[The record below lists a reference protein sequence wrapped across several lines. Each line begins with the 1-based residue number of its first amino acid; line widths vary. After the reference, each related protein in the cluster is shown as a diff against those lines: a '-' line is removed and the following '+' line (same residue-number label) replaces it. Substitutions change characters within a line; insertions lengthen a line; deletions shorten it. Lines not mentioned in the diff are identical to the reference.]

1 MKNWLTNAT
10 KTRVIGEL
18 RKILLSHPLYA
29 DSAKDVRNK
38 FSFPE
43 RPNRGVIVNSTSADR
58 VKLSS
63 DNYVGR
69 IKSFCM
75 LTWFQ
80 NFPGTSIEWVTENK
94 TVLESVDPTRSV
106 FPAHPG
112 VYLIEIKSVPDL
124 AKDIPGE
131 FEVEVIKTVF
141 DEYLL
146 VFGSDNDLFASL
158 SNTGVYEGSLSLWLD
173 GKIKLIEGSDY
184 SFDIDKNEIVFLL
197 PTISGSYVVADYRYS
212 DGIKTAYPFKANE
225 SNISA
230 IPGATIA
237 FGERCV
243 VGDKQAVV
251 VTDQR
256 VETADVY
263 GGKFEINFE
272 LIAFTRDSEDR
283 EKFSDYIVV
292 KFLEL
297 QNQLGFEGLELLEI
311 TPAGESEESF
321 NDTSDE
327 YWYDS
332 SISLSLRV
340 DWETYSP
347 LPISLSYITLSTP
360 EQEKIGRMNKD
371 VKTSINAVVNPEV
384 IPVAIGRELTFERL

>member
-1 MKNWLTNAT
+1 
-10 KTRVIGEL
+10 
-18 RKILLSHPLYA
+18 
-29 DSAKDVRNK
+29 
-38 FSFPE
+38 
-43 RPNRGVIVNSTSADR
+43 
-58 VKLSS
+58 
-63 DNYVGR
+63 
-69 IKSFCM
+69 M

-94 TVLESVDPTRSV
+94 TVLESLDPSRSV
-106 FPAHPG
+106 FPSHPG
-112 VYLIEIKSVPDL
+112 VYLIEVKSIPDPS
-124 AKDIPGE
+124 KDIPGE
-131 FEVEVIKTVF
+131 FEIEVIKTVF
-141 DEYLL
+141 DEALL
-146 VFGSDNDLFASL
+146 VFGSDNDCFASL
-158 SNTGVYEGSLSLWLD
+158 SNTGVYEGSLNLWLD
-173 GKIKLIEGSDY
+173 GKVKLIEGSDY
-184 SFDIDKNEIVFLL
+184 SFDIDKNEITFLL
-197 PTISGSYVVADYRYS
+197 PSIPGSYVVADYRYS
-212 DGIKTAYPFKANE
+212 DGTKSLHQFKMNE

-243 VGDKQAVV
+243 VGDKQAIVI
-251 VTDQR
+251 TDQR
-256 VETADVY
+256 VETSDVY

-272 LIAFTRDSEDR
+272 LIAFTRDSDDR

-311 TPAGESEESF
+311 APSGESEESF

-347 LPISLSYITLSTP
+347 LPISLSYVTLSTP

-371 VKTSINAVVNPEV
+371 LETSVKMVINSEV